1 MARGIAG
8 KFLRGVNAVAAP
20 AALAQQQ
27 SNIEQKRMQI
37 LQGYAQQNMQAQQ
50 DFNVASDDR
59 RQGYAVENLDTAQ
72 GYAEDNRAADQAF
85 SRVENAADRSIQVD
99 SNNMTGEGLQ
109 LEKDRF
115 EIAKEQAE
123 ITLET
128 ANLGLGQQKR
138 LEGLYNIIIDPNA
151 SDDVRSQ
158 AAEAINQLTG
168 KGGNESYS
176 AITAFSEPNEYGEQ
190 TKATGV
196 LNRRTGEQDWISP
209 SFGNNQDDDP
219 LGIRSR
225 IRK

>member
-50 DFNVASDDR
+50 DFNIASDDR
-59 RQGYAVENLDTAQ
+59 RQGYAVENLETAQ
-72 GYAEDNRAADQAF
+72 GYAEDNREADQAF
-85 SRVENAADRSIQVD
+85 SRVENAADRSIQAD
-99 SNNMTGEGLQ
+99 RNNMEGEGLQ

-138 LEGLYNIIIDPNA
+138 LEGLYQTIIDPNA

-158 AAEAINQLTG
+158 AAESILQLTG
-168 KGGNESYS
+168 KGAEDRYS
-176 AITAFSEPNEYGEQ
+176 ALYEDITDETGFPTGGRNTFILNSR
-190 TKATGV
+190 TGV
-196 LNRRTGEQDWISP
+196 PSPISFQP
-209 SFGNNQDDDP
+209 QQQDDDP
-219 LGIRSR
+219 LGIRQR